1 MSHGISRRGVLG
13 GAMALALTANS
24 AHAASTAPLTS
35 LRPVGR
41 GDDLLK
47 RNQATGEELIARARL
62 GSNAQVSYA
71 VANLQTGVLLE
82 EHTPAT
88 GLPPASVAKA
98 LTASYALDVLGP
110 EYRFETRIL
119 VTGGIKDGIV
129 QGDLILAGGG
139 DPTLD
144 TDGLAALAASMKAAG
159 IKSVLGKFHVWG
171 GALAF
176 APEIDVA
183 QPPHVGYSP
192 AVSGLNLNYNRV
204 HFEWRRNGSGYVV
217 NMDARSAAHRPAVR
231 FARMDVVARSLP
243 VYTYDDRDG
252 RDDWTVAR
260 GALGDGG
267 SRWLPVRKPEL
278 YAGEVFQTFAR
289 TQGISL
295 NAPEPLAAL
304 PEGAE
309 VMATQASA
317 PLRVILRD
325 MLKWSTNLTAEA
337 VGMAASK
344 ARTGKVPA
352 TLKDSAAEMN
362 AWAKDTIGAVEMAM
376 VDHSG
381 LGGDSR
387 VSALDMML
395 ALKTVRPLLELKPLL
410 KPFTMRDN
418 QRRVIKDHP
427 LKVHAKTGTL
437 NFVSG
442 LAGFVD
448 LPDGTELVFAIF
460 AADVARREALPMAQ
474 RERPEGGSSWN
485 VRAKILQQRL
495 IERWGVMYAS

>member
-1 MSHGISRRGVLG
+1 MSEGISRRGMLG
-13 GAMALALTANS
+13 GALALALTATGARADS
-24 AHAASTAPLTS
+24 AAPLTS

-47 RNQATGEELIARARL
+47 RNQATGAELIAKARL
-62 GSNAQVSYA
+62 GANAEVSYA
-71 VANLQTGVLLE
+71 VADMRTGLLLE
-82 EHTPAT
+82 EHAPAT

-98 LTASYALDVLGP
+98 LTASYALDLLGP
-110 EYRFETRIL
+110 DHRFETRL
-119 VTGGIKDGIV
+119 LATGGIKDGIV

-144 TDGLAALAASMKAAG
+144 TDALATLAASMKAAG
-159 IKSVLGKFHVWG
+159 VKSVLGEFQVWG

-176 APEIDVA
+176 APEIDVE
-183 QPPHVGYSP
+183 QPAHVGYSP

-204 HFEWRRNGSGYVV
+204 HFEWRRNGSNYIV
-217 NMDARSAAHRPAVR
+217 NMDARSAAHRPAVQ

-243 VYTYDDRDG
+243 VYTYDDRSG

-289 TQGISL
+289 TQGVSL
-295 NAPEPLAAL
+295 NAPVPLSAL

-309 VMATQASA
+309 VVAVQESA
-317 PLRVILRD
+317 PLEVILYD

-344 ARTGKVPA
+344 ARTGAVPA
-352 TLKDSAAEMN
+352 SLKASAAEMN
-362 AWAKDTIGAVEMAM
+362 AWAKEKIGAVDMAL

-387 VSALDMML
+387 VSGMDMML
-395 ALKTVRPLLELKPLL
+395 ALKTVRPLLGLKPLL
-410 KPFTMRDN
+410 KPFAMRDS
-418 QRRVIKDHP
+418 QRRIVDDHP
-427 LKVHAKTGTL
+427 LKVNAKTGTL

-460 AADVARREALPMAQ
+460 CADVERREALPMSQ

-485 VRAKILQQRL
+485 VRAKTLQQGL
-495 IERWGVMYAS
+495 IERWGVMYAA